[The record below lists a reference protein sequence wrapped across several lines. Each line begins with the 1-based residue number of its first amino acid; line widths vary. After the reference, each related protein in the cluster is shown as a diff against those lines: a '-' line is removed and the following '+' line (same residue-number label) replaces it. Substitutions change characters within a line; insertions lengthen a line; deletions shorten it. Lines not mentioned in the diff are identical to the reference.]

1 MQCRE
6 TPDKT
11 DIPSN
16 KNNKTAM
23 SSKTEKFLQ
32 YILESKSKGTF
43 KQYKMSINLFT
54 TYYNETHETN
64 LTSDDFIEMRKQDFL
79 SEDVDQQRRFHR
91 EIEKFHKWMLQGS
104 ETRQPYAIN
113 SARNLSLG
121 IIQLFKYYGYLTNVS
136 FDMVVTTKDFVPTIQ
151 QYRDMFNVGDLRARV
166 ILSMGL
172 DLGWRISDFLKI
184 EKDGID
190 LNQETPIPMDAI
202 TQKCNIIAK
211 SFLSAE
217 SVELLKTYM
226 PTLKPEN
233 PYLFQSNSHKFL
245 DPETVGDILKGLA
258 QKAKINIPKGKN
270 LRFHCFRKRFLSTC
284 ADLKI
289 DVNTAKLLVGKDVES
304 SMLTYL
310 SEVSHKQAFNEV
322 KSVLTLMNGKRT
334 VIEAKDVEIEKLK
347 KQVEELQ
354 SYIKIM
360 TALNN
365 KQLIEQAVEQL
376 KAQGF
381 KETFVFGDKENI
393 YYSNETD
400 KSLNFSVKR
409 NDAQAMI
416 TKLAELEQQKQKA
429 EYQKLLEN
437 GNGNGNNSH

>member
-1 MQCRE
+1 MRVQGRE
-6 TPDKT
+6 ALDKA
-11 DIPSN
+11 DIPCN
-16 KNNKTAM
+16 PNNRTAM
-23 SSKTEKFLQ
+23 SKTEKFLQ
-32 YILESKSKGTF
+32 DILESKSKSTF

-91 EIEKFHKWMLQGS
+91 EMEKFYKWMMT
-104 ETRQPYAIN
+104 ETATRDAYALN
-113 SARNLSLG
+113 SARNMTLG

-136 FDMVVTTKDFVPTIQ
+136 FPMVVTTKDFVPTIQ
-151 QYRDMFNVGDLRARV
+151 QYRDMFNVADLRARV

-190 LNQETPIPMDAI
+190 LNQEPPISMDAI

-211 SFLSAE
+211 SFLSPE
-217 SVELLKTYM
+217 SIELLKTYL

-233 PYLFQSNSHKFL
+233 PYLFQSNSHNFL

-258 QKAKINIPKGKN
+258 KQAKINIPKGKN

-289 DVNTAKLLVGKDVES
+289 DVNTAKLLVGKDVEA

-310 SEVSHKQAFNEV
+310 SEVSHRQAFIEI

-334 VIEAKDVEIEKLK
+334 VIGAKDLEIEKLK

-365 KQLIEQAVEQL
+365 EQLIKQAVEQF
-376 KAQGF
+376 KKQDF
-381 KETFVFGDKENI
+381 KEYFVFGDRENI
-393 YYSNETD
+393 YFSHATD
-400 KSLNFSVKR
+400 KSKNFKVKQG
-409 NDAQAMI
+409 DAQAML
-416 TKLAELEQQKQKA
+416 TKLAELEQQKQK
-429 EYQKLLEN
+429 EDYQKLLEN
-437 GNGNGNNSH
+437 GNGNNNH